1 MKHIIL
7 IGQAM
12 LGVVAAEESGTGKN
26 ITITADTPWTA
37 VADEPEAIPRALAD
51 VQRDGYI

>member
-1 MKHIIL
+1 
-7 IGQAM
+7 M